1 LTNGWQFN
9 GITTIE
15 SGLPFSP
22 TLSNNASLNSDMSLR
37 PNIIGD
43 PLAQTGE
50 QRTLSIG
57 LRRCRAHGRDRNAA
71 RPTRHP
77 GSIPGAAPRAP
88 GAAEASFDPKTDS
101 DPFFPLLM
109 VMEQPGSEPAQDL
122 AALSARLPRLYAES
136 EDYYRHFF
144 DTRLSAE
151 TPDHRFDDALRWAA
165 IAIDQGRVR
174 LGDETGLVAGY
185 DESGDSARPGFGWF
199 FGRDA
204 LWTSYAIN
212 GYGDFELTR
221 QALEFLIRRQ
231 RSDGKIMHQYS
242 QTGGLVDWKTRPYFY
257 AAADSTSLFVMA
269 MEDYVN
275 VSGDIDLLQ
284 ANWDAV
290 RRAWGFTRAHDSD
303 GDGIYENTEGT
314 GWVESWSISRR
325 STSNRRTPCRVWR
338 RSCTTL

>member
-1 LTNGWQFN
+1 LRSDDAALTAAIGMPRAQP
-9 GITTIE
+9 GILAPYQE
-15 SGLPFSP
+15 
-22 TLSNNASLNSDMSLR
+22 R
-37 PNIIGD
+37 P
-43 PLAQTGE
+43 
-50 QRTLSIG
+50 
-57 LRRCRAHGRDRNAA
+57 RAH
-71 RPTRHP
+71 PVQLKL
-77 GSIPGAAPRAP
+77 
-88 GAAEASFDPKTDS
+88 SFDPKTDS

-109 VMEQPGSEPAQDL
+109 VMEQPGSEPAQGL

-151 TPDHRFDDALRWAA
+151 TPDHRFGDALRWAA

-185 DESGDSARPGFGWF
+185 DESGDSARPGFSWF

-257 AAADSTSLFVMA
+257 AAADSTPLFVMA